1 MHSRADLP
9 FSATPTIWKSSP
21 SNEMDCRKTCG
32 LSSAITILSLLRR
45 IFPMSRLLRN
55 ALTDT
60 KACGSS
66 PVSQGIEPKGQENVS
81 IALGVGEVC
90 CEVLQGVFSRFPLAL
105 RESWRSPEGK
115 ANRI

>member
-1 MHSRADLP
+1 M
-9 FSATPTIWKSSP
+9 
-21 SNEMDCRKTCG
+21 
-32 LSSAITILSLLRR
+32 
-45 IFPMSRLLRN
+45 
-55 ALTDT
+55 
-60 KACGSS
+60 
-66 PVSQGIEPKGQENVS
+66 SQGIEPKGQENVS